1 LAPLDGIRAF
11 AVASVLLYHAGTSWV
26 TGGLLGVDVFFV
38 LSGFLITSLLCDEQV
53 RTGTIALGRFWAGR
67 ARRLLP
73 ALVVLLIGVALYAHF
88 YSASLDLGT
97 LRGDALSTLA
107 YVSNWHFIFSDQ
119 GYFALAASPSPLL
132 HTWSL
137 AVEEQYYLIWPLI
150 ALPVLRWRG
159 ARMLAWVAAGG
170 AVLSATAMAAMHQGG
185 VGVDRLYYGTDTR
198 AQALLIG
205 SFLGAIA
212 SRGSWRPFSEAW
224 SSTPMGRGVGAAL
237 GLAGGGYLLFAW
249 HAYGGQDSFLYTG
262 GFLLVALAAA
272 AVIAHVVSWPGSVLS
287 RFLSLGA
294 LTFVGRISYGLYL
307 YHWPLF
313 LWIDHAHTG
322 LAGVDLLLVRLGA
335 TTAVATA
342 SYYLIELP
350 VRTRRFF
357 ANVRSL
363 AALGVVVAITVAA
376 VVVTTAEPTAV
387 DAASHRFLP
396 DSTSGPPVRM
406 ILFGDSIA
414 FTVGYALALS
424 GAQKA
429 DGIDFDGQARLGCG
443 ILLSQQD
450 ASHGMLGI
458 PPPFC
463 RIGAPASEQWPA
475 LWRTELDR
483 FRPDV
488 TVLLTGRW
496 ELTEQMIGGQWMH
509 IGQPQFDTLL
519 RDDLEQAVRI
529 GTSTGALMIL
539 ETPPCFDSGEQ
550 DNGQPWPE
558 DTSLRLREFETALRQ
573 VAAEHPKTVTVGDLG
588 SRMCPGGAFE
598 SVVDGVRIRSGDGI
612 HVPSTPAA
620 GQWMAGAIDPEVLR
634 LGHLRQLGRNLTG
647 GALATP

>member
-1 LAPLDGIRAF
+1 M
-11 AVASVLLYHAGTSWV
+11 LYHAGTSWV
-26 TGGLLGVDVFFV
+26 SGGLLGVDVFFV
-38 LSGFLITSLLCDEQV
+38 LSGFLITSLLCDEEV

-119 GYFALAASPSPLL
+119 GYFVRAALPSPLL

-159 ARMLAWVAAGG
+159 PRMLAWVAAGG
-170 AVLSATAMAAMHQGG
+170 AVLSATAMAAMHHAGI
-185 VGVDRLYYGTDTR
+185 GVDRLYYGTDTR
-198 AQALLIG
+198 AQALLVG

-212 SRGSWRPFSEAW
+212 TRGSWRAFSEEW
-224 SSTPMGRGVGAAL
+224 SSTRSGRMVGAAL
-237 GLAGGGYLLFAW
+237 GLAGGGYLLWAW
-249 HAYGGQDSFLYTG
+249 HAYGGYDSFLYSG

-272 AVIAHVVSWPGSVLS
+272 AVIAHVIAWPSSVLS
-287 RFLSLGA
+287 RLLSLGA

-313 LWIDHAHTG
+313 LVLDHAHTG
-322 LAGVDLLLVRLGA
+322 LDGIDLLLVRLGV

-342 SYYLIELP
+342 SYFLIEVP
-350 VRTRRFF
+350 VRTGRFF
-357 ANVRSL
+357 ANLRSL
-363 AALGVVVAITVAA
+363 AAVGVVVAVTVAA

-387 DAASHRFLP
+387 DAASHRIVP
-396 DSTSGPPVRM
+396 TSASGPPVRM
-406 ILFGDSIA
+406 ILFGDSVA
-414 FTVGYALALS
+414 FTMAYALAAG
-424 GAQKA
+424 GAQRA
-429 DGIDFDGQARLGCG
+429 AGIDLDAQAQLGCG
-443 ILLSQQD
+443 ILLSQQ
-450 ASHGMLGI
+450 ASSHGMVGT
-458 PPPFC
+458 PPPYC
-463 RIGAPASEQWPA
+463 RIGAPPSEQWPA
-475 LWRTELDR
+475 LWQEQLDR

-496 ELTEQMIGGQWMH
+496 ELTDQMIDGLWMH
-509 IGQPQFDTLL
+509 IGQPQFDALL
-519 RDDLEQAVRI
+519 RDALEQAVRI

-539 ETPPCFDSGEQ
+539 ETSPCFDSGEQ

-558 DTSLRLREFETALRQ
+558 DTSTRLNDFDAALRR
-573 VAAEHPKTVTVGDLG
+573 VAAEHPQTVALGDLG
-588 SRMCPGGAFE
+588 SRVCPGGAFE
-598 SVVDGVRIRSGDGI
+598 SVIDGVQIRSSDGI
-612 HVPSTPAA
+612 HVPPTPAA

-634 LGHLRQLGRNLTG
+634 VGRLRQLGRNLTG
-647 GALATP
+647 GALVAP